1 MKYPTILFLLI
12 LSVGAK
18 AQFCTPDNRFTEV
31 DYFSSAQIDSVT
43 NLTYASYL
51 DNQGNQQDLLLDFY
65 FPGFLEDSLPKRPFI
80 LLLHGGGFFV
90 GNKGLMRDKCFEF
103 AKKGFVAATMNYRL
117 GNFQE
122 GDVRYRAQQ
131 DAHSAMRFVVDQ
143 AETYRIDT
151 TWLFI
156 GGRSSGSMAALGL
169 AYLDQNDWNTI
180 DSSSVSNLGLLNTAG
195 NDINDE
201 FTIKGVFNNW
211 GNVQSAGVSE
221 SDQIPMI
228 AFHGENDPIVRIDSS
243 QMGDWGSRVLHEYL
257 VAQGICSDLTVDPN
271 GGHGVYDNPEGAKF
285 RVQKTSCFFKSIFC
299 EDCSSAYAEEAVPA
313 NCASATTS
321 TVNVAVAQKTEVF
334 PNPSTNEIN
343 ILTEPNF
350 DGYFEI
356 YNLIGERLLQSV
368 DHQID
373 IRSFHPGAYILV
385 KRYTDGRLESFKLI
399 KK

>member
-1 MKYPTILFLLI
+1 
-12 LSVGAK
+12 
-18 AQFCTPDNRFTEV
+18 
-31 DYFSSAQIDSVT
+31 
-43 NLTYASYL
+43 
-51 DNQGNQQDLLLDFY
+51 
-65 FPGFLEDSLPKRPFI
+65 
-80 LLLHGGGFFV
+80 
-90 GNKGLMRDKCFEF
+90 MRDKCFEF

-257 VAQGICSDLTVDPN
+257 VVQGICSDLTVDPN

-368 DHQID
+368 GHQID